1 MSLLLMQG
9 VARLPDRLARA
20 GGILPGIL
28 LVALLMSPV
37 FVLLFE
43 PQSAPVLANA
53 RVVGGLGGGHGGGH
67 GGGTPGAGGGTFSD
81 AGVRPGHGVV
91 WVAVADGRRLLARGA
106 FASVLRP
113 GERVCSRLET
123 GRITGRLQVFLAAPR
138 SCAGSALS
146 RRSGPASR

>member
-1 MSLLLMQG
+1 MVSLLLMQG
-9 VARLPDRLARA
+9 VARLPDLLARA
-20 GGILPGIL
+20 GGVLPGIL

-43 PQSAPVLANA
+43 PQSVPVLANA
-53 RVVGGLGGGHGGGH
+53 RVVGGLEGGTGTPGV
-67 GGGTPGAGGGTFSD
+67 GGGTLSD
-81 AGVRPGHGVV
+81 AGVRPGRGAV

-113 GERVCSRLET
+113 GERVCIRLET

-138 SCAGSALS
+138 SCGGSALS